1 MNNFF
6 FQLPTEVFFGRGQIE
21 QLGPSIKKYGTRTL
35 LVYGGGSI
43 KKNGLYDTV
52 QSLFSEFGIY
62 SVELSGVEPNP
73 RIDTVRRGVQ
83 LCRDHQV
90 EVVVAVGGG
99 SAIDCAKVVAAGA
112 KYDGDPWDLVL
123 DGKLI
128 NETIPLITVLTLA
141 ATGSEMDRLAVISN
155 METND
160 KLGSF
165 SPHHH
170 PKVSILDPE
179 YTYTVPQSQTAAGTA
194 DIMSHVIDRYF
205 HNVPGA
211 YLQDRVAEAILKTCI
226 HYGPIAYHEPEHYE
240 ARANLMWASSLA
252 IDGITWRGNDVT
264 PTLHPIEHELSAY
277 YDITHGVG
285 LAILTPHWMQY
296 ILNDRTVDKFAVY
309 GVNVWG
315 IDNSLDRYAIAKQ
328 GIAKTK
334 EFYASLHIPA
344 TLREVGIGEEKLA
357 IMAEKGA
364 RRLKTAYQPLTSEDV
379 LAILKAAL

>member
-6 FQLPTEVFFGRGQIE
+6 FQLPTEVHFGRGQIE
-21 QLGPSIKKYGTRTL
+21 QLGPSVKKYGTRTL

-52 QSLFSEFGIY
+52 QSLFRDFGIT

-99 SAIDCAKVVAAGA
+99 SAIDCAKVIAAGA
-112 KYDGDPWDLVL
+112 KYDGDPWEIVL
-123 DGKLI
+123 DGSRI
-128 NETIPLITVLTLA
+128 TQAIPLITVLTLA
-141 ATGSEMDRLAVISN
+141 ATGSEMDRFAVISN

-165 SPHHH
+165 SHHH
-170 PKVSILDPE
+170 YPKVSILDPE
-179 YTYTVPQSQTAAGTA
+179 YTFTVPKDQTAAGTA
-194 DIMSHVIDRYF
+194 DIMTHVLDRYF

-226 HYGPIAYHEPEHYE
+226 HYGPIAYGEPENYE

-285 LAILTPHWMQY
+285 LAILTPYWMQY

-315 IDNSLDRYAIAKQ
+315 IDNSLDRYAIAKK

>member
-21 QLGPSIKKYGTRTL
+21 QLGSSIKKYGTRTL

-43 KKNGLYDTV
+43 KKNGLYDKV
-52 QSLFSEFGIY
+52 QSLFSEFGIS

-83 LCRDHQV
+83 LCQEHQV

-99 SAIDCAKVVAAGA
+99 SAIDCAKVIAAGA

-141 ATGSEMDRLAVISN
+141 ATGSEMDRFAVISN

-165 SPHHH
+165 SHHH
-170 PKVSILDPE
+170 YPKVSILDPE
-179 YTYTVPQSQTAAGTA
+179 YTFTVPQNQTAAGTA
-194 DIMSHVIDRYF
+194 DIMTHVLDRYF
-205 HNVPGA
+205 HNVAGA

-285 LAILTPHWMQY
+285 LAILTPHWMSY
-296 ILNDRTVDKFAVY
+296 ILNDRTVDKFGVY

-315 IDNSLDRYAIAKQ
+315 IDHTLDRYDIASKA
-328 GIAKTK
+328 IAKTK
-334 EFYASLHIPA
+334 EFYDSLNIPASLK
-344 TLREVGIGEEKLA
+344 EVGIGEEKLA
-357 IMAEKGA
+357 IMAEKAA
-364 RRLKTAYQPLTSEDV
+364 RRLKTAYQPLTGEDV